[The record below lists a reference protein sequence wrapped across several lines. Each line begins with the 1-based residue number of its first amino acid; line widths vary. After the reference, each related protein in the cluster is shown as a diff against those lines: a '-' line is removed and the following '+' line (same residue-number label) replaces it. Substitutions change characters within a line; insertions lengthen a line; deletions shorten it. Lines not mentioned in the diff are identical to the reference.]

1 MLDVWRKTLDY
12 LYHTSHVT
20 HRTSYVTHHTSHVSP
35 PNSHFIRH
43 NPCLLPCR
51 RVPLRQFLH
60 GLRLDFDEFHLVVWD
75 FMAEDADP
83 RFFVLLQRRIEGQ
96 RDLLG
101 QTVFSTVFRL

>member
-43 NPCLLPCR
+43 NPRLLPCR
-51 RVPLRQFLH
+51 RVPLRQLFH
-60 GLRLDFDEFHLVVWD
+60 GLRLDLDEFHILVRD
-75 FMAEDADP
+75 FVAKNADP
-83 RFFVLLQRRIEGQ
+83 RLVVLLQRWIEG
-96 RDLLG
+96 
-101 QTVFSTVFRL
+101 